1 MSLGSFFP
9 TAMILHVFAITNNF
23 PVYSAAGNGLD
34 DVPVTS
40 LAPVSRR
47 WHGGVPPV
55 SEGWLALRTS
65 TRAMAAA
72 LSSIYRV
79 SSYGTARGIIA
90 GVLGALDQAPEAD
103 DAPVML
109 VFLPQ

>member
-1 MSLGSFFP
+1 
-9 TAMILHVFAITNNF
+9 
-23 PVYSAAGNGLD
+23 
-34 DVPVTS
+34 
-40 LAPVSRR
+40 
-47 WHGGVPPV
+47 
-55 SEGWLALRTS
+55 
-65 TRAMAAA
+65 MAAA

-109 VFLPQ
+109 VLLPQ